1 MGYDS
6 RLYIVEESTFLI
18 PSDNGKV
25 FAEVIGMVDLRVC
38 YAIKDVFDED
48 AKGYIYSDDGNTK
61 IEIDCHGEPLKVASL
76 KAVIVKLKQIIKE
89 SDYRRAKIALA
100 FLESVYKV
108 MPECKVYHYG
118 H

>member
-6 RLYIVEESTFLI
+6 RLYVVEESNFLL
-18 PSDNGKV
+18 PSDDGKV
-25 FAEVIGMVDLRVC
+25 FAEVIGMVELCVC
-38 YAIKDVFDED
+38 YEIKDVFDED
-48 AKGYIYSDDGNTK
+48 ANGYIYTDDGNTR
-61 IEIDCHGEPLKVASL
+61 IEIDCYGEPLKVASL
-76 KAVIVKLKQIIKE
+76 KAVIVRLKRIIKE

-100 FLESVYKV
+100 FLEEVYKV